1 MVLKPFITYL
11 KDLFATNRDGKQ
23 DPVLRGLPKV
33 GDLLNTLVIEK
44 KIPGLA
50 ITVLKKGEVLFQRG
64 YGFADLG
71 KRIKVDP
78 KRTIFRIGSI
88 SKNIAATA
96 LAQMVKDGI
105 IDLDASIY
113 DYVPYFP
120 KKEYDFTIRQLA
132 SHTAG
137 IRGYRGKEYGL
148 NEPYSIKD
156 SLQVFENDNLL
167 FEPGTDYHYNSFDWV
182 LISLAMQEASGVPF
196 RNYVRE
202 KVLVPFGLTNT
213 FGGDDELDGIN
224 MIEGDCSHLATFYS
238 RRKSGFH
245 KAIPVNNNYKLASGG
260 YLSTS
265 ADIAKFGQAYLSKG
279 ILDDVVFS
287 EFLTAE
293 MINGNSTYYGLG
305 WQVSGDKRGRPYF
318 GHVGNGVGG
327 YSNLFVYPKEQM
339 VFSILIN
346 CTNPRVQD
354 VLDTLVDVFLVDFQ

>member
-1 MVLKPFITYL
+1 MKSFITYL
-11 KDLFATNRDGKQ
+11 KDLFTSEGERQ
-23 DPVLRGLPKV
+23 LHRTSERLPEV
-33 GDLLNTLVIEK
+33 DDLLNRLIIEK

-50 ITVLKKGEVLFQRG
+50 ITVLKKEAVLFQKG
-64 YGFADLG
+64 YGYADLQ

-78 KRTIFRIGSI
+78 KRTVFRIASV

-96 LAQMVKDGI
+96 LAQMVKDGS

-120 KKEYDFTIRQLA
+120 RKEYDFTIRQLA

-156 SLQVFENDNLL
+156 SLRIFKNDDLL
-167 FEPGTDYHYNSFDWV
+167 FEPGTDYHYNSYDWV
-182 LISLAMQEASGVPF
+182 LISLAMQEVSGVPF
-196 RNYVRE
+196 EDYVRD
-202 KVLVPFGLTNT
+202 KVLEPFGLTHT
-213 FGGDDELDGIN
+213 FGEGSESGAIEMTDGMN
-224 MIEGDCSHLATFYS
+224 DHLATFYS

-245 KAIPVNNNYKLASGG
+245 KAMPVNNTYKLAGGG

-265 ADIAKFGQAYLSKG
+265 GDIAKFGQAYLKKE
-279 ILDDVVFS
+279 ILHDAVFS
-287 EFLTAE
+287 EFLTTE
-293 MINGNSTYYGLG
+293 KINGKATYYGLG
-305 WQVSGDKRGRPYF
+305 WQVSEDNMGRPYF

-327 YSNLFVYPKEQM
+327 YSNLFVYPNEQM
-339 VFSILIN
+339 VFSILTN

-354 VLDTLVDVFLVDFQ
+354 VLDASVDIFLNDSL